1 VSLGWDK
8 DDDKR
13 KRMLRGKKATA
24 EDMAEDDLRA
34 YLGSGSEHE
43 SDGSDD
49 EGNDAAAKCAPNQPT
64 TQPRPP
70 PVGCL
75 GCEAATPD
83 SEHLAPRSL
92 SHRV

>member
-1 VSLGWDK
+1 MSLGWDK

-49 EGNDAAAKCAPNQPT
+49 EGNDAAAKCAPSL
-64 TQPRPP
+64 PP
-70 PVGCL
+70 SLPGATGLRCGV
-75 GCEAATPD
+75 CEAATPD